1 MVEAQRWTAALD
13 RILELVV
20 MLGDDMTRALAR
32 EGLTS
37 SRATLLWELRRSG
50 PVTQRELAAALR
62 VSARTVTGL
71 VDGLVAGGFVSREP
85 HPTDRRA
92 FLVTFT
98 EHGTRTVEALEEGQR
113 QFAELLFGDL
123 PPDRLD
129 CFVAGLDHV
138 LGRLREQGLSHD
150 IREED
155 HR

>member
-1 MVEAQRWTAALD
+1 MPETDRWTGALD
-13 RILELVV
+13 RVLELVV
-20 MLGDDMTRALAR
+20 VLSDDMSRALAR
-32 EGLTS
+32 DGLTS
-37 SRATLLWELRRSG
+37 SRATLLWELRRRG
-50 PVTQRELAAALR
+50 PVTQRELADSLG

-71 VDGLVAGGFVSREP
+71 VDGLAAGGFVTREP

-98 EHGTRTVEALEEGQR
+98 ERGTRTVEALAEGQR

-123 PPDRLD
+123 APDRLD

-138 LGRLREQGLSHD
+138 LGRLREQGLSPEL
-150 IREED
+150 REED